1 MLQRID
7 RIVVAA
13 NRLFLIVVLAAMSVI
28 VFVNV
33 CMRYL
38 TTDSLV
44 WAEEVARYLMCY
56 LTFLG
61 LGLVYR
67 YGGHIGVDS
76 LQKAVPDRAATI
88 LRAIS
93 VAIVIAFCAAMAW
106 YGAIY
111 ADRTSVQSTPVTE
124 IPFSY
129 IAASVPLG
137 FALALWH
144 IFAVARGLVIDGK
157 YQETPDADLTQ
168 AGSL

>member
-1 MLQRID
+1 MLRKLD
-7 RIVVAA
+7 RIIVWL
-13 NRLFLIVVLAAMSVI
+13 NRMFLIVALAAMSAI

-38 TTDSLV
+38 TDDSLV

-56 LTFLG
+56 LTLLG

-76 LQKAVPDRAATI
+76 LQKAIAPAPARF
-88 LRAIS
+88 LRGVA
-93 VAIVIAFCAAMAW
+93 VAIVVAFCAAMVW
-106 YGAIY
+106 CGGIY

-129 IAASVPLG
+129 IAACVPLG

-144 IFAVARGLVIDGK
+144 IFAVARGYVIDGQ
-157 YQETPDADLTQ
+157 YEESADADLTQ

>member
-1 MLQRID
+1 MLLRID
-7 RIVVAA
+7 KIIVAA
-13 NRLFLIVVLAAMSVI
+13 NRLFLIVVLAAMSII

-67 YGGHIGVDS
+67 YGGHIGVDTLHKS
-76 LQKAVPDRAATI
+76 LSAGPAKVSRAVA
-88 LRAIS
+88 
-93 VAIVIAFCAAMAW
+93 VAIVIAFCAAMVW
-106 YGAIY
+106 YGGIY

-144 IFAVARGLVIDGK
+144 IFAVARGLVLDGK
-157 YQETPDADLTQ
+157 YEETPDADLTQ